1 MFPFSDASLHHRT
14 LPYVTMGLISL
25 SVLVFLYEMTLGG
38 VGTVTGSSSQDLDI
52 FFFKWGFI
60 ADELTSNQPEIIR
73 DTVIE
78 RRFSEIVVLRQV
90 YETPILPVFT
100 IFSSMFIHGGFM
112 HLAGNMMFLWVFG
125 DNIEDRLGHVKFLVF
140 YLVAGIA
147 ATMAQWAIDTGSQTP
162 LIGASGAISGV
173 LGAYLVMYPHNKIK
187 ALIIF
192 YLITVVEMRAMW
204 LLGAWFVWQ
213 LIQGTMS
220 IGLANSVS
228 VAFFAHIG
236 GFVAGMV
243 LAAAY
248 KLAVGE
254 PVIPGRG
261 GPSGGGG
268 RNPWDYW
275 HQAGRGRD

>member
-1 MFPFSDASLHHRT
+1 MFPFSDASVHHRT
-14 LPYVTMGLISL
+14 LPYVTMGLISI

-38 VGTVTGSSSQDLDI
+38 GGVLTGSSSLDLDI

-60 ADELTSNQPEIIR
+60 AQELTAGKPFLNLATPVGLVSI
-73 DTVIE
+73 DTPVH
-78 RRFSEIVVLRQV
+78 
-90 YETPILPVFT
+90 TVFT

-125 DNIEDRLGHVKFLVF
+125 DNIEDRLGHVKYLVF
-140 YLVAGIA
+140 YLIAGVA
-147 ATMAQWAIDTGSQTP
+147 ATLSQWVIDTGSQTP

-173 LGAYLVMYPHNKIK
+173 LGAYLVIYPHNKIK

-213 LIQGTMS
+213 LIQGSMS
-220 IGLANSVS
+220 FGLANSVS

-243 LAAAY
+243 LAAGY
-248 KLAVGE
+248 KLAIGE
-254 PVIPGRG
+254 PVMPGRG
-261 GPSGGGG
+261 GPPSGGGG

>member
-1 MFPFSDASLHHRT
+1 MFPYSDASVHHRT
-14 LPYVTMGLISL
+14 FPYVNASLIGI

-38 VGTVTGSSSQDLDI
+38 LGTLTGSGSLDLDI

-60 ADELTSNQPEIIR
+60 ADELTAEQPFQNLATPNGLVGI
-73 DTVIE
+73 
-78 RRFSEIVVLRQV
+78 
-90 YETPILPVFT
+90 ETPVHTGLTV
-100 IFSSMFIHGGFM
+100 FSSMFIHGGFM

-125 DNIEDRLGHVKFLVF
+125 DNIEDRLGHFKYLVF
-140 YLVAGIA
+140 YSIAGVA
-147 ATMAQWAIDTGSQTP
+147 ATLSQWLIDTGSQVP

-173 LGAYLVMYPHNKIK
+173 LGAYLVIYPHNKIK

-192 YLITVVEMRAMW
+192 YLITIVEMRAMW

-213 LIQGTMS
+213 LIQGSMS
-220 IGLANSVS
+220 LGLANSVS

-243 LAAAY
+243 LAAGY
-248 KLAVGE
+248 KMALGE

-261 GPSGGGG
+261 SSR

>member
-1 MFPFSDASLHHRT
+1 MFPFSDASVHHRT
-14 LPYVTMGLISL
+14 FPYVNSALIGI
-25 SVLVFLYEMTLGG
+25 SVLVFLYEMVLGG
-38 VGTVTGSSSQDLDI
+38 LSTLTGGGGLDLDI

-60 ADELTSNQPEIIR
+60 AKELTAGMPFEGLN
-73 DTVIE
+73 TVSGPVDI
-78 RRFSEIVVLRQV
+78 
-90 YETPILPVFT
+90 ETPVHTVFT

-125 DNIEDRLGHVKFLVF
+125 DNLEDRFGHLKYLVF
-140 YLVAGIA
+140 YLVAGVA
-147 ATMAQWAIDTGSQTP
+147 ATLSQWVINTDSQVP

-173 LGAYLVMYPHNKIK
+173 LGAYLLIYPNNKVK

-213 LIQGTMS
+213 LMQGSMS
-220 IGLANSVS
+220 IGLSDSVS

-243 LAAAY
+243 LAGAY
-248 KLAVGE
+248 KLAIGE
-254 PVIPGRG
+254 SLNLRETKVQ
-261 GPSGGGG
+261 
-268 RNPWDYW
+268 PWDRWY
-275 HQAGRGRD
+275 QAGRGRD

>member
-1 MFPFSDASLHHRT
+1 
-14 LPYVTMGLISL
+14 
-25 SVLVFLYEMTLGG
+25 
-38 VGTVTGSSSQDLDI
+38 
-52 FFFKWGFI
+52 
-60 ADELTSNQPEIIR
+60 
-73 DTVIE
+73 
-78 RRFSEIVVLRQV
+78 
-90 YETPILPVFT
+90 
-100 IFSSMFIHGGFM
+100 MFIHGGFM

-140 YLVAGIA
+140 YLIAGVA
-147 ATMAQWAIDTGSQTP
+147 ATLAQWVIDTGSQTP

-173 LGAYLVMYPHNKIK
+173 LGAYLVMYPYNKIK

-213 LIQGTMS
+213 LIQGSMS
-220 IGLANSVS
+220 FGLANSVN

-236 GFVAGMV
+236 GFVAGMA
-243 LAAAY
+243 LAAAF
-248 KLAVGE
+248 KLAAGE

-261 GPSGGGG
+261 GPSGGGN
-268 RNPWDYW
+268 NPWDYW